1 MRQTL
6 FLLICFLTLLGSARA
21 EPVKV
26 FCAEALWCDLAEAL
40 GGSAVSTTSILT
52 SPRIDP
58 HDFQVTPDMA
68 RKLADSNIVLMMGG
82 HYDDWVSPLLA
93 AQPSAS
99 RHVIS
104 VASLAGLAPNDNP
117 HLFDDPEAVKRLVA
131 ALSTELA
138 ARLPGDAMSIK
149 ARQNDMDAVIAA
161 FSDRLKRLRPQTQG
175 MKIAVAEPVGG
186 PLLQAL
192 GIEVVDP
199 EFALAA
205 MNHDD
210 PAPRDVARLE
220 DALRD
225 RQVRIL
231 IVNPAVRSPSLA
243 RIEALARESHVPVV
257 SFDEFPESGQP
268 WQDWMKARL
277 DRLVAALGIHG

>member
-21 EPVKV
+21 EPVRI
-26 FCAEALWCDLAEAL
+26 FCAEALWCDLAETL
-40 GGSAVSTTSILT
+40 GGSTVSTTSILT

-82 HYDDWVSPLLA
+82 HYDDWVPPLLA

-104 VASLAGLAPNDNP
+104 VASLAGLGPTDNP
-117 HLFDDPEAVKRLVA
+117 HLFDDPEAVRRLVA
-131 ALSTELA
+131 ALSTELVG
-138 ARLPGDAMSIK
+138 RLPGDAAAIG
-149 ARQNDMDAVIAA
+149 ARQSDLNAMIAA
-161 FSDRLKRLRPQTQG
+161 LAERLKKLRPQTQG

-192 GIEVVDP
+192 GIEVIDP
-199 EFALAA
+199 EFAMAT

-220 DALRD
+220 DALREN
-225 RQVRIL
+225 QVRIL

-243 RIEALARESHVPVV
+243 RIEALARKSHVAVV

-277 DRLVAALGIHG
+277 DRLATALGIHG

>member
-21 EPVKV
+21 EPVRI
-26 FCAEALWCDLAEAL
+26 FCAEALWCDLAGIL

-82 HYDDWVSPLLA
+82 HYDDWVPPLLA

-104 VASLAGLAPNDNP
+104 VASLAGLGPTDNP
-117 HLFDDPEAVKRLVA
+117 HLFDDPEAVRRLVA
-131 ALSTELA
+131 ALSTELVG
-138 ARLPGDAMSIK
+138 RLPGDAAAIG
-149 ARQNDMDAVIAA
+149 AREGDLNVVVAA
-161 FSDRLKRLRPQTQG
+161 FADRLKKLRPQTQG

-192 GIEVVDP
+192 GIEVIDP
-199 EFALAA
+199 EFAMAT

-220 DALRD
+220 DALREN
-225 RQVRIL
+225 QVRIL

-243 RIEALARESHVPVV
+243 RIEALARKSHVAVV
-257 SFDEFPESGQP
+257 SFDEFPESGQL
-268 WQDWMKARL
+268 WQDWMKSRL

>member
-6 FLLICFLTLLGSARA
+6 FLLICFLSLLGSARA
-21 EPVKV
+21 EPVRV
-26 FCAEALWCDLAEAL
+26 FCAEALWCDLAKAL
-40 GGSAVSTTSILT
+40 GGAAVSTTSILT

-82 HYDDWVSPLLA
+82 HYDDWVPPLLA
-93 AQPSAS
+93 AQPSTS

-104 VASLAGLAPNDNP
+104 VASLAGLGPNDNP
-117 HLFDDPEAVKRLVA
+117 HLFDDPQAVRNMVE
-131 ALSTELA
+131 ALSTELT
-138 ARLPGDAMSIK
+138 RHLPDDAPSIR
-149 ARQNDMDAVIAA
+149 ARQNGLTTMITSFA
-161 FSDRLKRLRPQTQG
+161 DRLKRLRPQTQG

-192 GIEVVDP
+192 GIKVIDP

-220 DALRD
+220 DALREK
-225 RQVRIL
+225 QVRIL
-231 IVNPAVRSPSLA
+231 LINPTVRSPSLA
-243 RIEALARESHVPVV
+243 RIEALARDSHVTIV
-257 SFDEFPESGQP
+257 SFDEFPETGQP

-277 DRLVAALGIHG
+277 DRLVAALGVHG

>member
-21 EPVKV
+21 EPVRI
-26 FCAEALWCDLAEAL
+26 FCAEALWCDLAGTL

-82 HYDDWVSPLLA
+82 HYDDWVPPLLA
-93 AQPSAS
+93 AQPSTS

-104 VASLAGLAPNDNP
+104 VASLAGLGPTDNP
-117 HLFDDPEAVKRLVA
+117 HLFDDPEAVRRMIA

-138 ARLPGDAMSIK
+138 ARLPGDAAAIG
-149 ARQNDMDAVIAA
+149 ARQSDLNAMIAA
-161 FSDRLKRLRPQTQG
+161 LADRLKKLRPQTQG

-192 GIEVVDP
+192 GIEVIDP
-199 EFALAA
+199 EFAMAT

-220 DALRD
+220 DALREN
-225 RQVRIL
+225 QVRIL

-243 RIEALARESHVPVV
+243 RIEALARKSHVAVV
-257 SFDEFPESGQP
+257 SFDEFPESGQL
-268 WQDWMKARL
+268 WQDWMKSRL